1 MDELS
6 APAVAS
12 KIEPGAARKN
22 TRAVRGKSVVCRAWE
37 TACLISFIG
46 RGKLGMAAL
55 IRLPGKRSL
64 YFHCIIWNN
73 LSGLKFTHNSLPQAA
88 KQGKR
93 SFSGVRCCIPQM
105 RGPRTPAK
113 DSVLCTPISFVTCVD
128 ETMEKEFFGS
138 RCCIP

>member
-6 APAVAS
+6 ARAVAS

-22 TRAVRGKSVVCRAWE
+22 TRTVRGKGVVCRAWE

-46 RGKLGMAAL
+46 RGKQGMAAL

-73 LSGLKFTHNSLPQAA
+73 LSGSKFTHNSPPAAA
-88 KQGKR
+88 KKEKKNFQGAP
-93 SFSGVRCCIPQM
+93 SHCP
-105 RGPRTPAK
+105 P
-113 DSVLCTPISFVTCVD
+113 DSVPLLPRQ
-128 ETMEKEFFGS
+128 G
-138 RCCIP
+138 